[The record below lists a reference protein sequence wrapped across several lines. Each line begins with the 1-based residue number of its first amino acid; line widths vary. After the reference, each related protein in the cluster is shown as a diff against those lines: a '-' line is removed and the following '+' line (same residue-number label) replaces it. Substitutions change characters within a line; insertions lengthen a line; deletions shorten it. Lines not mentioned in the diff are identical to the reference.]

1 MSPATPAEAAEAV
14 ELEEVV
20 VTPRRAFVPLPDL
33 RVIERPGWLQLITPS
48 LKDGGLNEVAFCS
61 LDEGEAD
68 AVIDATIAEYRAHGI
83 KFRWTVGPDSRPFD
97 LAERLRR
104 RGLTESLT
112 RGMVRSTHAPAAA
125 VGAPAATAGA
135 DVSVEEVDASSLAS
149 FTRVMAEGWN
159 VDPGPLARVN
169 ELVFAQ
175 PERRHRLYLGRVGGE
190 PAAIASYV
198 AFPRSAYLL
207 GGVVLPRFRRRGLYR
222 ALVGARLADAR
233 ARGIALA
240 TSHAREET
248 SAPLLEREGFRTVCR
263 FPIFFS

>member
-1 MSPATPAEAAEAV
+1 MPPVTPAEAAEAV

-48 LKDGGLNEVAFCS
+48 LKDGGLNEVAFCA

-68 AVIDATIAEYRAHGI
+68 AVIDATIAEYRALGI

-104 RGLTESLT
+104 RGLNESLT
-112 RGMVRSTHAPAAA
+112 RGMARSTHAPAAA
-125 VGAPAATAGA
+125 ADAPADA

-149 FTRVMAEGWN
+149 FTRVMAEGWDI
-159 VDPGPLARVN
+159 DPGPLARVN

-190 PAAIASYV
+190 PAAVASYV

-263 FPIFFS
+263 FPVFSS